1 MAMFSE
7 GWKAV
12 TLHGERMPWQIAAT
26 FPFGRGTNL
35 TLLGSLG
42 SHGFFIASHPP

>member
-1 MAMFSE
+1 MAIFSN

-26 FPFGRGTNL
+26 FPFVDDVWELYHVDEAGPTV
-35 TLLGSLG
+35 
-42 SHGFFIASHPP
+42 